1 MLKKTLI
8 ISLLLSIQL
17 TYSQTNLLSYSK
29 RELVYDSTTK
39 KLKSQSD
46 VKEILNSFS
55 FKVEEPASIIISEVL
70 SSPKISKTF
79 NVISFEDDKINDL
92 LNFILKDE
100 KKTEYTLML
109 SIKKNQIV
117 LVYQENNETYVTNY
131 RLVSKKNNE

>member
-8 ISLLLSIQL
+8 SSLLLLIQL
-17 TYSQTNLLSYSK
+17 TYSQTSLLSNSK
-29 RELVYDSTTK
+29 RDLVYDSRTK
-39 KLKSQSD
+39 ILKSQSD

-55 FKVEEPASIIISEVL
+55 FKVEKPSSITISEIL
-70 SSPKISKTF
+70 SSSTISKKY
-79 NVISFEDDKINDL
+79 NVISIEDDKVNDL

-100 KKTEYTLML
+100 KKIEYTLML